1 MIVILKKNAE
11 SQQVELFTAW
21 LHNMG
26 LETHLSVGENHTIV
40 GLVGDTSRVDIE
52 SILALDIVEMVQR
65 IQEPYKNANR
75 KFHEQDTVITLKN
88 GAFLKLLLPKRGGLG
103 GGMPHHEEY
112 REKIIARLSGLS
124 CTRQAL

>member
-11 SQQVELFTAW
+11 PQQVRLFTDW
-21 LHNMG
+21 LRSMG

-40 GLVGDTSRVDIE
+40 GLVGDTSRVDME

-75 KFHEQDTVITLKN
+75 KFHEEDTIITLPN
-88 GAFLKLLLPKRGGLG
+88 GA
-103 GGMPHHEEY
+103 
-112 REKIIARLSGLS
+112 KIALWKMRSRLFP
-124 CTRQAL
+124 

>member
-52 SILALDIVEMVQR
+52 SILRAEGELAGLVPAPALPLEDADPEGGI
-65 IQEPYKNANR
+65 K
-75 KFHEQDTVITLKN
+75 QDGQL
-88 GAFLKLLLPKRGGLG
+88 
-103 GGMPHHEEY
+103 
-112 REKIIARLSGLS
+112 
-124 CTRQAL
+124 